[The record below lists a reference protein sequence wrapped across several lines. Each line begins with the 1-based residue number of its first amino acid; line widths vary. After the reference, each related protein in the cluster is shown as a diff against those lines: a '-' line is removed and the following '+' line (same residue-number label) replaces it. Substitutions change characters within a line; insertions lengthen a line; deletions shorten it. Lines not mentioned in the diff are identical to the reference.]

1 MTEGAGAGIAAARP
15 GQYIDNERYQHCGTP

>member
-1 MTEGAGAGIAAARP
+1 MTGGNGAEIAAARP